1 MSSPKS
7 LLIQTLADS
16 ANQIDQTR
24 VREATLRLEEWRT
37 QSGFF
42 STLQVHLPTNCHDL
56 SFSPITLSNC
66 QEIFLDSSIPD
77 EIRFQSIIYLKNN
90 LDRYWRKTAKSY
102 LRGERVLTCSA
113 VMDDERVVIRQG
125 LLQALTLNLPR
136 PWITT
141 NAFTI
146 GRIAR
151 HDFPR
156 FWPDLVPQLL
166 TTVRNAF
173 TVEESGED
181 QWRIENS
188 LTGLAAVVKELASVK
203 LGTAVSAFH
212 QVRRKDESLLIS
224 RLLLRY
230 SDF

>member
-16 ANQIDQTR
+16 ANQVDQTR
-24 VREATLRLEEWRT
+24 VRDATQRLEEWRT
-37 QSGFF
+37 HSGFF
-42 STLQVHLPTNCHDL
+42 STLQVHLSFDRHALL
-56 SFSPITLSNC
+56 SSLIMLPNC

-102 LRGERVLTCSA
+102 FHFRRRGLTCSA
-113 VMDDERVVIRQG
+113 IVDDEKPVIRQG
-125 LLQALTLNLPR
+125 LLQALTLNLPH

-141 NAFTI
+141 NAYTI

-156 FWPDLVPQLL
+156 FWPELIPQLL
-166 TTVRNAF
+166 SAVRNAF
-173 TVEESGED
+173 ATEESGQD
-181 QWRIENS
+181 QWRIENA

-203 LGTAVSAFH
+203 LGYAVSAFH
-212 QVRRKDESLLIS
+212 QVRGKCGIATNL
-224 RLLLRY
+224 
-230 SDF
+230 